1 MILRSIYCLRYVALT
16 SGAIWQRISIYE
28 ALPRLIYIWGGG
40 GKIDFFNVF
49 TMKVDRDSEERKAH

>member
-40 GKIDFFNVF
+40 KIDFFNVF